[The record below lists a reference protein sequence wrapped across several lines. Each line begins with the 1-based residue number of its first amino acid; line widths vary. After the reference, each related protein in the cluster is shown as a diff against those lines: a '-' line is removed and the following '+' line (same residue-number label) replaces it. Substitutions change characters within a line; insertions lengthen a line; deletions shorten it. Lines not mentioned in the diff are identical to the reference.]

1 MTRNNYQLDEMSTV
15 DLAQSLKESKT
26 LVMSAGST
34 EPHGPHMPLGTD
46 TIQARHLSGKLA
58 ERLTQRGQASVAGP
72 PIPFG
77 LLTNQF
83 ERSDADAGNVAI
95 SASTLIEL
103 LLDITRSYARM
114 GFSRFVWLVC
124 HVENEAAMHVAA
136 KQLFDESG
144 IYVIVLNWLQRAADL
159 YPTHLRGNPT
169 QGHAGEGETA
179 RMLAI
184 RPDLVDH
191 LELDAHYDSSL
202 SKLQETPHASLSYFG
217 GGVGVFGARTHANS
231 PGYQGEPALAT
242 PEAGAALIDQL
253 VDWMADTAVT
263 LCGLFCLTEQK
274 EADERPKP

>member
-1 MTRNNYQLDEMSTV
+1 MKSLNYQLDEMSTV
-15 DLAQSLKESKT
+15 DLEQRLEESKT

-46 TIQARHLSGKLA
+46 TIQARHLSGVLA
-58 ERLTQRGQASVAGP
+58 EKLSQRGQAAVAGP

-83 ERSDADAGNVAI
+83 ERNEPDPGNVAI
-95 SASTLIEL
+95 RSSTLIEL
-103 LLDITRSYARM
+103 LVDVTKSYDGM
-114 GFSRFVWLVC
+114 GFNRFVWLVC

-136 KQLFDESG
+136 KRLFDESG
-144 IYVIVLNWLQRAADL
+144 IYVIVLNWLQQAADL
-159 YPTHLRGNPT
+159 YPTHLRGNPV

-191 LELDAHYDSSL
+191 LELEAHYDSSL
-202 SKLQETPHASLSYFG
+202 SKLQETPHTSLSYFG
-217 GGVGVFGARTHANS
+217 GGVGVFGARKKTDT

-242 PEAGAALIDQL
+242 SEAGAALIDQL
-253 VDWMADTAVT
+253 GDWMADTAVT
-263 LCGLFCLTEQK
+263 LCGLF
-274 EADERPKP
+274 R